1 MERNP
6 IQVAL
11 EEIEQEAAAQTAA
24 LLLQQD
30 DYLRAIEL
38 VESLKKQSPEA
49 LADLNISL
57 CFYSGKEGYGFN
69 VYADRL
75 DPIPLCEA
83 LSDHVAQLSI
93 RPHGE
98 TWDSWKLADYP
109 GLQFLMPRGIAHP
122 LPLAA

>member
-49 LADLNISL
+49 LAYMNIIL
-57 CFYSGKEGYGFN
+57 CFDNSEEDFEFN
-69 VYADRL
+69 VYADGEEL
-75 DPIPLCEA
+75 IPLCEA

-93 RPHGE
+93 RPHDE
-98 TWDSWKLADYP
+98 QLDSWKLADYP